1 MKKMKVKKKLQ
12 KKLLFIVM
20 LVIVLCNCFSIIFES
35 NVGFAT
41 SGDDRDYIIKEREKE
56 KKEKDEKGEQGEGEK
71 KTALDN
77 AAKDNNSKNM
87 IVGIE
92 GLLSGLVAILTFI
105 PRIFLLLIG
114 FFIKI
119 IMNACV
125 SLGTASI
132 TDVSF
137 EHVFFSGYKA
147 KKFTGLEF
155 TDINFFD
162 LSGTGSI
169 YSFREAVAKW
179 YYIMRLI
186 SAAILLVIL
195 IYVGIRMALSTIAS
209 EQAKYKQMLTD
220 WVTSLALLFLLH
232 YIIIF
237 IIQVNSSLIS
247 ALGGLLELSGGQTVG
262 ERLNEQLVY
271 DIWTDGVNGIFAAL
285 MYVII
290 AGSAFGFFLF
300 YLKRMITVGF
310 LIIIAPLITITYSID
325 KIGDG
330 KAQALNAWLKELT
343 YNILIQPFHCVIY
356 LAFFGAISDIV
367 GNASYGNIS
376 AYILAFIILKFMKE
390 AEGILR
396 KIFHFDANSMPG
408 ISEPA
413 KGFAAASGK
422 FAQIGMKG
430 VGAFSNF
437 RAAGGMK
444 AMTSGFRNI
453 GAKKDV
459 KAAFNSGQIATDAKT
474 FNEFKKTDEYARE
487 LDKKKTA
494 REMKSWKNSRR
505 TEKARKIYEE
515 QNPGKSYDKMID
527 DEARK
532 AYDEKNGAGAYEKMK
547 KKARERDA
555 SGRPT
560 EEAKMAQQTINNQRA
575 KTKEAKNSSIIGS
588 TGIRKTINGAKTI
601 AGNFV
606 NSEAGKALGA
616 YMKDSAKV
624 ASALAFGAYAYG
636 VTGNLTDATLFGQ
649 LGYGMAYGALEGTT
663 KTATDDTKELVQQ
676 YAHNN
681 NLSPEDM
688 KKMIQE
694 LVNEC
699 HSMDFAGMFKKIHD
713 DQVKAT
719 GELKKILGDSANEV
733 MAKMIAKTKVGEEYD
748 ISSLI
753 NQYSTKNLD
762 DDEKANAVNI
772 VKDFSDL
779 LIKSQIAAQFNVVKA
794 GGMDVDSFGRK
805 VTNNYN
811 VTENKT
817 DYIYNYEENRY
828 ENKFEVSQS
837 EARRRG
843 TQTNT

>member
-1 MKKMKVKKKLQ
+1 
-12 KKLLFIVM
+12 M

-41 SGDDRDYIIKEREKE
+41 ALDSTDRENLKTQIEETKN
-56 KKEKDEKGEQGEGEK
+56 GETK
-71 KTALDN
+71 TTALDA
-77 AAKDNNSKNM
+77 AAKDEASKNM
-87 IVGIE
+87 IIGLE
-92 GLLSGLVAILTFI
+92 GFMSGLVYILTII
-105 PRIFLLLIG
+105 PRLFLLLIG

-132 TDVSF
+132 TDVTF
-137 EHVFFSGYKA
+137 EHVFFSGYSGT
-147 KKFTGLEF
+147 KFSGLEF
-155 TDINFFD
+155 TDVNFFD
-162 LSGTGSI
+162 LTGSGTI
-169 YSFREAVAKW
+169 LSFRTAVAKW
-179 YYIMRLI
+179 YYVMRLI

-220 WVTSLALLFLLH
+220 WITSLALLFLLH

-237 IIQVNSSLIS
+237 VIQVNNSLVS
-247 ALGGLLELSGGQTVG
+247 ALGGMLNLKSGQTVG
-262 ERLNEQLVY
+262 SRLNSQLVG
-271 DIWTDGVNGIFAAL
+271 DIWSDGVNGIFAAL
-285 MYVII
+285 MYAMI

-343 YNILIQPFHCVIY
+343 YNILIQPFHCIIY
-356 LAFFGAISDIV
+356 LAFFGAMSDII
-367 GNASYGNIS
+367 GDSSYGNIS
-376 AYILAFIILKFMKE
+376 AYILAYIILKFMKE

-396 KIFHFDANSMPG
+396 KIFHFEANSMPG

-437 RAAGGMK
+437 KAAGGVK
-444 AMTSGFRNI
+444 AFTGGFRNI

-459 KAAFNSGQIATDAKT
+459 KAAFNSGEIKTDAKT
-474 FNEFKKTDEYARE
+474 FEQFKKTDEYAKE

-494 REMKSWKNSRR
+494 REMKSRKNSRR
-505 TEKARKIYEE
+505 TEKARKIYEK
-515 QNPGKSYDKMID
+515 QNPGKSYDQMIE

-532 AYDEKNGAGAYEKMK
+532 AYDEKHEAGAYEKMK

-560 EEAKMAQQTINNQRA
+560 EEAKMAQQTIDNQRA

-588 TGIRKTINGAKTI
+588 TGIRKTINGAKTV
-601 AGNFV
+601 AGNLV
-606 NSEAGKALGA
+606 NSEGGKALGA

-624 ASALAFGAYAYG
+624 ASALALGAYAYG

-663 KTATDDTKELVQQ
+663 KTATEDTKGLVQQ

-719 GELKKILGDSANEV
+719 EELKKILGDSANEV
-733 MAKMIAKTKVGEEYD
+733 MAKMIGKTKVGEEYD
-748 ISSLI
+748 ISALI
-753 NQYSTKNLD
+753 DQYSTRNLS
-762 DDEKANAVNI
+762 DDEKTDAESI

-811 VTENKT
+811 VTESKT

-828 ENKFEVSQS
+828 ENKFEVNQS

>member
-41 SGDDRDYIIKEREKE
+41 ALDSTDRENLKTQIEETKN
-56 KKEKDEKGEQGEGEK
+56 GETK
-71 KTALDN
+71 TTALDA
-77 AAKDNNSKNM
+77 AAKDEASKNM
-87 IVGIE
+87 IIGLE
-92 GLLSGLVAILTFI
+92 GFMSGLVYILTII
-105 PRIFLLLIG
+105 PRLFLLLIG

-132 TDVSF
+132 TDVTF
-137 EHVFFSGYKA
+137 EHVFFSGYSGT
-147 KKFTGLEF
+147 KFSGLEF
-155 TDINFFD
+155 TDVNFFD
-162 LSGTGSI
+162 LTGSGTI
-169 YSFREAVAKW
+169 LSFRTAVAKW
-179 YYIMRLI
+179 YYVMRLI

-220 WVTSLALLFLLH
+220 WITSLALLFLLH

-237 IIQVNSSLIS
+237 VIQVNNSLVS
-247 ALGGLLELSGGQTVG
+247 ALGGMLNLKSGQTVG
-262 ERLNEQLVY
+262 SRLNSQLVG
-271 DIWTDGVNGIFAAL
+271 DIWSDGVNGIFAAL
-285 MYVII
+285 MYAMI

-343 YNILIQPFHCVIY
+343 YNILIQPFHCIIY
-356 LAFFGAISDIV
+356 LAFFGAMSDII
-367 GNASYGNIS
+367 GDSSYGNIS
-376 AYILAFIILKFMKE
+376 AYILAYIILKFMKE

-396 KIFHFDANSMPG
+396 KIFHFEANSMPG

-437 RAAGGMK
+437 KAAGGVK
-444 AMTSGFRNI
+444 AFTGGFRNI

-459 KAAFNSGQIATDAKT
+459 KAAFNSGEIKTDAKT
-474 FNEFKKTDEYARE
+474 FEQFKKTDEYAKE

-494 REMKSWKNSRR
+494 REMKSRKNSRR
-505 TEKARKIYEE
+505 TEKARKIYEK
-515 QNPGKSYDKMID
+515 QNPGKSYDQMIE

-532 AYDEKNGAGAYEKMK
+532 AYDEKHEAGAYEKMK

-560 EEAKMAQQTINNQRA
+560 EEAKMAQQTIDNQRA

-588 TGIRKTINGAKTI
+588 TGIRKTINGAKTV
-601 AGNFV
+601 AGNLV
-606 NSEAGKALGA
+606 NSEGGKALGA

-624 ASALAFGAYAYG
+624 ASALALGAYAYG

-663 KTATDDTKELVQQ
+663 KTATEDTKGLVQQ

-719 GELKKILGDSANEV
+719 EELKKILGDSANEV
-733 MAKMIAKTKVGEEYD
+733 MAKMIGKTKVGEEYD
-748 ISSLI
+748 ISALI
-753 NQYSTKNLD
+753 DQYSTRNLS
-762 DDEKANAVNI
+762 DDEKTNAESI

-811 VTENKT
+811 VTESKT

-828 ENKFEVSQS
+828 ENKFEVNQS